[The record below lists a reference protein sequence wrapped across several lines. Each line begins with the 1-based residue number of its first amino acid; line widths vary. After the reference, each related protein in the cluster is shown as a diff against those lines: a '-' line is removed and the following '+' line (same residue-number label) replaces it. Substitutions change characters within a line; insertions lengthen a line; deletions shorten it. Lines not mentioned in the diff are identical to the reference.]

1 MFKRIFDNIQKAVN
15 TVSRFVQG
23 QPTTPL
29 AKPKKAQ
36 RPEFH
41 QGNRI
46 VGKLDPRAPLNFAV
60 VMERQSADSRTNWL
74 VGYNNRH
81 HPDGIEDWKGLT
93 HYRVRTNA

>member
-1 MFKRIFDNIQKAVN
+1 MFKRIFDKARQAII
-15 TVSRFVQG
+15 TAQQFFKSEE
-23 QPTTPL
+23 PSTP
-29 AKPKKAQ
+29 KTKKAQ

-41 QGNRI
+41 QGDRI

-60 VMERQSADSRTNWL
+60 VMERQSRDGRTNWL

-93 HYRVRTNA
+93 HYRVRYNA